1 MPANMLTSNFRSYW
15 ARRVRKLRS
24 SRRRSVRSPPGRTQT
39 CRGTPVSDSRRELL
53 LAFRAPER
61 RPPVLGEAPDDAAAA
76 RRSARLAFA
85 VVDLKRM
92 LEIAELTRGL
102 AMIPQG

>member
-1 MPANMLTSNFRSYW
+1 MPANMPKPNFRSCC

-39 CRGTPVSDSRRELL
+39 CRGTPVSDSRRKLL
-53 LAFRAPER
+53 LALRAPER
-61 RPPVLGEAPDDAAAA
+61 RPSVLGEAPDDAAAE
-76 RRSARLAFA
+76 RSARLAFA